1 VSAKLR
7 TLTIFFCFHC
17 SGPSNFLSPLT
28 ISSTFQLVLCSV
40 QDMFIILVHTY
51 IVDAFFTLGLILTNR
66 LSMNTFTTSFF
77 TDRLISSSVKR
88 YFAIANLQ

>member
-1 VSAKLR
+1 
-7 TLTIFFCFHC
+7 
-17 SGPSNFLSPLT
+17 
-28 ISSTFQLVLCSV
+28 
-40 QDMFIILVHTY
+40 MFIILVHTY